1 MAKDIN
7 QDKFSEETKLKLQI
21 FAECFREWI
30 PVFIHDLYTKGVFI
44 FDFFAGTGKDSDGNM
59 GSPLI
64 LLSEAKGQ
72 DCKYCNSVKKNK
84 KQIYFTFNEKIE
96 SKFDELKN
104 NIETYIKQ
112 CVKQNNCGEKCVYQ
126 YRCNQKEFKEA
137 LQDEILKKYLPDKDY
152 AKFALL
158 DQYGFSQVDE
168 QVFLKL
174 VSSPKTDFIF
184 FISSSF
190 INRFKE
196 LSSTKQYFDT
206 NKIHFDEER
215 PMDCHR
221 LITEYYRN
229 LIPQD
234 KEYYLHHFTIKK
246 GVNYWGLI
254 FGTSH
259 PLGMEKFL
267 KVCWSKDAL
276 SGEAN
281 FSIEND
287 YSKDELFYDENN
299 TVKLLKIK
307 DEIRQKIL
315 SCEIVDNKTGLK
327 YALIRGCLPE
337 LFTTVVK
344 EMEKENRIKR
354 TGDINYASVNIH
366 KVRKYN
372 ISLLGGL

>member
-7 QDKFSEETKLKLQI
+7 QDKYSEETKLKLQI

-64 LLSEAKGQ
+64 LLNEAKGQ
-72 DCKYCNSVKKNK
+72 DCKYCNSVKKNM

-104 NIETYIKQ
+104 NIDLYIKQ
-112 CVKQNNCGEKCVYQ
+112 CVKQNNCSEKCVYQ

-168 QVFLKL
+168 KVFLTL

-196 LSSTKQYFDT
+196 LSTTKQYFDT

-221 LITEYYRN
+221 LITDYYRN

-254 FGTSH
+254 FGTGHS
-259 PLGMEKFL
+259 LGMEKFL
-267 KVCWSKDAL
+267 KVCWNKDYL

-281 FSIEND
+281 FNIDND
-287 YSKDELFYDENN
+287 FPKDSLLFDADN
-299 TVKLLKIK
+299 TIKKQSIK

-315 SCEIVDNKTGLK
+315 SGEIIDNETGLK
-327 YALIRGCLPE
+327 FALKNGCLPK
-337 LFTTVVK
+337 LFTDVVK
-344 EMEKENRIKR
+344 ELEKENSITR
-354 TGDINYASVNIH
+354 TGDMNYTSTNIH
-366 KVRKYN
+366 NAGKYY
-372 ISLLGGL
+372 ISLAGKT